1 MHQKKLISKKSP
13 KCSLIVRL
21 SFTWQKHINA
31 ENGES
36 NGYIDIYSVV
46 DFLKL
51 FFYKYTDICTF
62 IRAWYY
68 NKNIFYIKIYKNN
81 IFYFKIYSSLAY

>member
-21 SFTWQKHINA
+21 SFIWQKHINA

-36 NGYIDIYSVV
+36 NRYIYIYISINSMFV
-46 DFLKL
+46 DFFKM
-51 FFYKYTDICTF
+51 FFI
-62 IRAWYY
+62 
-68 NKNIFYIKIYKNN
+68 
-81 IFYFKIYSSLAY
+81 

>member
-21 SFTWQKHINA
+21 SFIWQKHINA

-36 NGYIDIYSVV
+36 NRYIYIYIYRLIVC
-46 DFLKL
+46 LL
-51 FFYKYTDICTF
+51 IFFKMFF
-62 IRAWYY
+62 I
-68 NKNIFYIKIYKNN
+68 
-81 IFYFKIYSSLAY
+81 

>member
-21 SFTWQKHINA
+21 SFIWQKHINA

-36 NGYIDIYSVV
+36 NRYIYIYIYID
-46 DFLKL
+46 
-51 FFYKYTDICTF
+51 
-62 IRAWYY
+62 
-68 NKNIFYIKIYKNN
+68 
-81 IFYFKIYSSLAY
+81 

>member
-36 NGYIDIYSVV
+36 NGY
-46 DFLKL
+46 
-51 FFYKYTDICTF
+51 TGICTF
-62 IRAWYY
+62 IRA
-68 NKNIFYIKIYKNN
+68 
-81 IFYFKIYSSLAY
+81 